1 MKRVVIIVLALL
13 IISTFIACNKQASKD
28 NIDTEKEDVTP
39 IVEST
44 PNPTDIQLPKLQ
56 PVNLITQWGSIY
68 KIYENGEYGF
78 LGYQSLE
85 DRFSNYEKSYMD
97 RMIEKDTIKAE
108 IPVIV
113 NSSWDYERLKADEH
127 QVIMKSNVDKADYN
141 QKYGKK
147 LDEIKARYKMDTPI
161 TSVSIQDFDKCSDNH
176 VYLMAEDDANGAVFV
191 HFGYC
196 DSSGNYLNY
205 CNRDMFKEHKI
216 VDVAIGMYHVAA
228 LTDDGKVLSYI
239 VDDED
244 IVKAFGDFTYGQ
256 EETNNWTDIV
266 DVSTGGYHT
275 ISLKKDGTVV
285 ACGDNSFGQ
294 LDVSDW
300 SDIVAIEAGDRSSF
314 GIKSDGSVV
323 VAGAEDEAE
332 YHVENWKD
340 IVQIKTGVNVVAGLS
355 KSGEVFVSGSSPIK
369 ENLTWNKTKEP
380 IFSDIIAMDFI
391 FDTLVVMDK
400 DGGMDL
406 VSVYDYLFNT
416 EEYTRDID
424 DIAAINIYSYV
435 VKKGNKILSSSSDK
449 VDDDWD
455 DILKNEDRYDVLS
468 YVDQVVKF
476 EINDDGDL
484 LLTEQQNQK
493 RQALFDYDRKIADY
507 KVVDIFGRYII
518 AMTEDGDALFI
529 SYDYSDLSFYHEV
542 IFDSHKEGASIKKI
556 FCNRQ
561 VVVLLDDKG
570 HVYHPFITNLK
581 LNSNFVDVDWGKAT
595 NWDRDKSSL
604 SGNDETTVNNDAEIM
619 ELSSWD
625 EFEKLFDGDLPKLKQ
640 GRADSIYKSKGKS
653 SSIAGAWFHDCSQ
666 SEFDNYIKILLSS
679 GFKMDIEHE
688 SMIADVDNNE
698 YPIIIKELIYTKT
711 GAELEVDITDYGEQL
726 DVSIAFVVKG

>member
-13 IISTFIACNKQASKD
+13 VISTFIACNKQASKD
-28 NIDTEKEDVTP
+28 NIDTEKDDVTP

-44 PNPTDIQLPKLQ
+44 PNPTDIQLPILK
-56 PVNLITQWGSIY
+56 PAKVITQWGSIY

-85 DRFSNYEKSYMD
+85 DRFSYYEKSYMN

-113 NSSWDYERLKADEH
+113 NSSWDYERIKADKHE
-127 QVIMKSNVDKADYN
+127 VIMKSNVNKSDYN

-147 LDEIKARYKMDTPI
+147 LDEIKARYKMDKPI
-161 TSVSIQDFDKCSDNH
+161 TSVRIQGFDKCSDNH
-176 VYLMAEDDANGAVFV
+176 VYLLDTDVNGAVFV

-196 DSSGNYLNY
+196 DSKGNHLDY
-205 CNRDMFKEHKI
+205 CNRDMFNGHKI
-216 VDVAIGMYHVAA
+216 VDVAIGMYHVVA

-244 IVKAFGDFTYGQ
+244 IAKEFGYFTYGQ
-256 EETNNWTDIV
+256 EETDSWTDIV
-266 DVSTGGYHT
+266 DVSTGDYHT
-275 ISLKKDGTVV
+275 IALKKDGTVV
-285 ACGDNSFGQ
+285 ACGDNNFGQ

-300 SDIVAIEAGDRSSF
+300 SDIIAIEAGDRSSF
-314 GIKSDGSVV
+314 GIKSDGGVV
-323 VAGAEDEAE
+323 VAGTEDGAE
-332 YHVENWKD
+332 YHVDNWKD
-340 IVQIKTGVNVVAGLS
+340 IVQIKTGVNVVAGLN
-355 KSGEVFVSGSSPIK
+355 KSGEIFITGSSPIK
-369 ENLTWNKTKEP
+369 EKLNWNKTKEP

-400 DGGMDL
+400 DGGVDFA
-406 VSVYDYLFNT
+406 SVYDYLFNT
-416 EEYTRDID
+416 EEYTTDID
-424 DIAAINIYSYV
+424 DIAAINTYSYA
-435 VKKGNKILSSSSDK
+435 VKKGNKILSASSDK

-455 DILKNEDRYDVLS
+455 DILDNEVRYEVLS
-468 YVDQVVKF
+468 YIEQVVKF

-484 LLTEQQNQK
+484 LLNEQQNQK
-493 RQALFDYDRKIADY
+493 RQALFDYDSKIVDY

-518 AMTEDGDALFI
+518 AMTEEGDALFV

-556 FCNRQ
+556 FSNRQ

-570 HVYHPFITNLK
+570 HLHQPFISKLK
-581 LNSNFVDVDWGKAT
+581 LNSNFVDVDWGKST
-595 NWDRDKSSL
+595 NWDRDKNSL
-604 SGNDETTVNNDAEIM
+604 SKNNENSVQNDAEIM

-625 EFEKLFDGDLPKLKQ
+625 EFEKLFDGDLPKLKK
-640 GRADSIYKSKGKS
+640 GRADSFYKSKGKS
-653 SSIAGAWFHDCSQ
+653 SSTAGAWFHDCSQ
-666 SEFDNYIKILLSS
+666 NEFDNYIKLLLSS
-679 GFKMDIEHE
+679 GFKMDLEHD
-688 SMIADVDNNE
+688 SMIADADNNE
-698 YPIIIKELIYTKT
+698 YPIVIKELIYTKT